1 MPSAMKLISA
11 FSLNS
16 LTIYATSRM
25 TRAFGST
32 R

>member
-1 MPSAMKLISA
+1 MPSAMKLMSA

-16 LTIYATSRM
+16 ITYATSRM
-25 TRAFGST
+25 TRAFGSA